1 VGIPKTIDNDI
12 PVIDCSFGFNT
23 SCEVAARMIEAAYVE
38 ATNAQ
43 NGIGLIKL
51 MVRYSGFIARNAAL
65 ANGKVDICLVP
76 ELPFELNG
84 PKGLYES
91 ILARV
96 KEQGHCV
103 VVVAEGAEEGL
114 INPNEQIT
122 KNPRRDD
129 SNNIIFDDI
138 GKFLKDDIV
147 KYAKDNHQV
156 SLTLKYIDP
165 TYAIR
170 SVLSNAVDTI
180 MCAKLAQNAVHGA
193 MAGYTGFSVGIVR
206 NSVCWI
212 PIKTLIKLGTN
223 RLSIYDRIW

>member
-1 VGIPKTIDNDI
+1 VVISFVGIPKTIDNDI

-43 NGIGLIKL
+43 NGVGLIKL
-51 MVRYSGFIARNAAL
+51 MGRYSGFIARNAAL

-76 ELPFELNG
+76 ELPFELHG
-84 PKGLYES
+84 PNGLYES

-96 KEQGHCV
+96 KEQGYCV

-138 GKFLKDDIV
+138 GKFLKDAIV
-147 KYAKDNHQV
+147 KYAKDNH
-156 SLTLKYIDP
+156 
-165 TYAIR
+165 
-170 SVLSNAVDTI
+170 
-180 MCAKLAQNAVHGA
+180 
-193 MAGYTGFSVGIVR
+193 
-206 NSVCWI
+206 
-212 PIKTLIKLGTN
+212 
-223 RLSIYDRIW
+223 